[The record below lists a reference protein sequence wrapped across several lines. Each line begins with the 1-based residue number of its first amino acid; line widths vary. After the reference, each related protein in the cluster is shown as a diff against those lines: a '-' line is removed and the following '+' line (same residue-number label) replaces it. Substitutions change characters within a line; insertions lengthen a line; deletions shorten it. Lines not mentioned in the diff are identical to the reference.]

1 MAKAKTTP
9 DNTNNYW
16 YEMQILPTQTV
27 TKEQE
32 KSIIA
37 KIAKKYN
44 VPPAKVRFTTK
55 KVYPDGEA
63 VKDTAL
69 NAEMINNIKDPKFQ
83 QELFKQY
90 IEQNG
95 VKDYNWEE
103 ILNIDSRVNSLINY
117 DTYEKSRRF
126 VLRYA
131 KWSNFLS
138 YGKDN
143 FFDFTKLSG
152 LVHLKGDPANKSGKS
167 TFAYDLIHFALFG
180 KTRSG
185 KADKFSEMFNNYL
198 PDERELSVEIGI
210 TIDGENYMIRRTLTK
225 PDPKKKTKTIGNS
238 VAYFRVNG
246 DGSSEELN
254 DADNMQ
260 GASTTKTTKAIKEA
274 IGSEEDF
281 DRIISAN
288 AKDLDELISM
298 KDTDRGRVLSRWIG
312 LLPLEDKEVKAKDM
326 WTKTCVGRLC
336 DVYNRES
343 LKSEIESLAE
353 ENQASALTIENNKI
367 KIQEAKEH
375 KESDSKSKDVLLSS
389 KQKVDDELL
398 NVDVTTIETRMK
410 KVVEDGKKNNEN
422 LATLEKEIAEIGE
435 VEYSDNQYKSLSS
448 KKDTLTNEIAAVKAG
463 MANKKKEAQALANDE
478 YCPTCHQKWPNKD
491 NSKAIA
497 KLQEEYA
504 EDYKKGVELKVQ
516 KDEIEAAM
524 NALEDAREKY
534 LAKAQKEI
542 KIGALKNKRT
552 TLLTEYSKLKKIA
565 DDYKDNKD
573 IILKNNQIDTQVN
586 VLKANIE
593 AYDKVI
599 RSLESESVAAQK
611 DIDSNNETIREK
623 ESYIKRIEQE
633 IELEKTWRLY
643 LQMVGKDGIAKMV
656 LRATIPTINQELDK
670 LLCDVTDFKVEVE
683 VTEKND
689 IEFWLIRDGVKT
701 RLAGGSGLERTQA
714 ALALRVVLAN
724 MSNLSRP
731 PFIVLDEILG
741 SVAAENYDDMK
752 RLYDKIVLEY
762 DFVLHICHIDLD
774 WYDKTVTCTKTNNI
788 STISVD

>member
-9 DNTNNYW
+9 DNTNSYW

-44 VPPAKVRFTTK
+44 VSPAKIRFSTK
-55 KVYPDGEA
+55 KVYQDGEA
-63 VKDTAL
+63 VKDAAL

-152 LVHLKGDPANKSGKS
+152 LIHLKGDPANKSGKS

-198 PDERELSVEIGI
+198 PDERELSVEVGI
-210 TIDGENYMIRRTLTK
+210 TIDGENYLIRRTLTK

-238 VAYFRVNG
+238 VVYYRVNG
-246 DGSSEELN
+246 DGTSEELN
-254 DADNMQ
+254 DGENMQ
-260 GASTTKTTKAIKEA
+260 GVSTTKTTKAIKEA

-312 LLPLEDKEVKAKDM
+312 LLPLEDKEAKAKDM
-326 WTKTCVGRLC
+326 WAKTSVGRLC
-336 DVYNRES
+336 DVYNRET
-343 LKSEIESLAE
+343 LKTEIEELAE
-353 ENQASALTIENNKI
+353 ENRASALTIENNKI
-367 KIQEAKEH
+367 KIQEKKELR
-375 KESDSKSKDVLLSS
+375 ENDNKSKDLLLSS

-398 NVDVTTIETRMK
+398 NVDVTTIETRIK
-410 KVVEDGKKNNEN
+410 KVTEDGKKNNEQ
-422 LATLEKEIAEIGE
+422 LSVLEKEVAEYGE
-435 VEYSDNQYKSLSS
+435 VEYSDNEYKALAS
-448 KKDTLTNEIAAVKAG
+448 KKDGLTNEIATLKAA
-463 MANKKKEAQALANDE
+463 MKNKKKEAEALANDE
-478 YCPTCHQKWPNKD
+478 YCPTCHQKWPNRD
-491 NSKAIA
+491 NSAAIA
-497 KLQEEYA
+497 KLHEEYN
-504 EDYKKGVELKVQ
+504 EDIQKGIHLKAQ
-516 KDEIEAAM
+516 KDEIQEKM
-524 NALEDAREKY
+524 DALESAREKY
-534 LAKAQKEI
+534 LSKAQKEI
-542 KIGALKNKRT
+542 KIGALRNRRE
-552 TLLTEYSKLKKIA
+552 TLLAEYKKLKKIA

-573 IILKNNQIDTQVN
+573 TIMKNNQIDARVN

-593 AYDKVI
+593 TYDNVI
-599 RSLESESVAAQK
+599 RSLENESVSAQK
-611 DIDSNNETIREK
+611 DIDANNETIREK
-623 ESYIKRIEQE
+623 ESFIKRIEQE

-643 LQMVGKDGIAKMV
+643 LNMVGKDGIAKMV
-656 LRATIPTINQELDK
+656 LKATVPKINEELDN
-670 LLCDVTDFKVEVE
+670 LLCDVADFKVEVE
-683 VTEKND
+683 VNEKND
-689 IEFWLIRDGVKT
+689 IEFWLIRDGIKT
-701 RLAGGSGLERTQA
+701 RLAGGSGLEKTQA

-741 SVAAENYDDMK
+741 SVAAENYEDMK
-752 RLYDKIVLEY
+752 RLYDKIALQY
-762 DFVLHICHIDLD
+762 DFILHICHVDLD
-774 WYDKTVTCTKTNNI
+774 WYDKTIMVTKTSNI

>member
-1 MAKAKTTP
+1 M
-9 DNTNNYW
+9 
-16 YEMQILPTQTV
+16 
-27 TKEQE
+27 
-32 KSIIA
+32 
-37 KIAKKYN
+37 
-44 VPPAKVRFTTK
+44 
-55 KVYPDGEA
+55 
-63 VKDTAL
+63 
-69 NAEMINNIKDPKFQ
+69 
-83 QELFKQY
+83 
-90 IEQNG
+90 
-95 VKDYNWEE
+95 
-103 ILNIDSRVNSLINY
+103 
-117 DTYEKSRRF
+117 
-126 VLRYA
+126 
-131 KWSNFLS
+131 
-138 YGKDN
+138 
-143 FFDFTKLSG
+143 
-152 LVHLKGDPANKSGKS
+152 
-167 TFAYDLIHFALFG
+167 
-180 KTRSG
+180 
-185 KADKFSEMFNNYL
+185 
-198 PDERELSVEIGI
+198 
-210 TIDGENYMIRRTLTK
+210 
-225 PDPKKKTKTIGNS
+225 
-238 VAYFRVNG
+238 
-246 DGSSEELN
+246 
-254 DADNMQ
+254 
-260 GASTTKTTKAIKEA
+260 
-274 IGSEEDF
+274 
-281 DRIISAN
+281 
-288 AKDLDELISM
+288 
-298 KDTDRGRVLSRWIG
+298 
-312 LLPLEDKEVKAKDM
+312 
-326 WTKTCVGRLC
+326 
-336 DVYNRES
+336 
-343 LKSEIESLAE
+343 
-353 ENQASALTIENNKI
+353 
-367 KIQEAKEH
+367 
-375 KESDSKSKDVLLSS
+375 
-389 KQKVDDELL
+389 
-398 NVDVTTIETRMK
+398 
-410 KVVEDGKKNNEN
+410 VEDGKKNNEN
-422 LATLEKEIAEIGE
+422 LATLEKEVAEIGE

-448 KKDTLTNEIAAVKAG
+448 KKDALTNEIAAVKAG

-504 EDYKKGVELKVQ
+504 EDYKKGVELKAQ

-552 TLLTEYSKLKKIA
+552 TLLTEYNKLKKIA

-586 VLKANIE
+586 VLKVNIE

>member
-16 YEMQILPTQTV
+16 YEMQVLPTQTI

-37 KIAKKYN
+37 KIAKKHN
-44 VPPAKVRFTTK
+44 VSPGKVRFTTK
-55 KVYPDGEA
+55 VIYPNGEV

-83 QELFKQY
+83 QHLFKKY
-90 IEQNG
+90 IEENG

-103 ILNIDSRVNSLINY
+103 ILNIDSRVNALINY
-117 DTYEKSRRF
+117 DAYEKSRRF

-152 LVHLKGDPANKSGKS
+152 LVLLKGDPANKSGKS

-198 PDERELSVEIGI
+198 PEERELFVEVGI
-210 TIDGENYMIRRTLTK
+210 TIEGEKYMIRRTLTK

-238 VAYFRVNG
+238 VAYYRVNG
-246 DGSSEELN
+246 EGENVELN

-260 GASTTKTTKAIKEA
+260 GDSTTKTTKAIKEA

-312 LLPLEDKEVKAKDM
+312 LLPLEDKEIKAKDM
-326 WTKTCVGRLC
+326 WAKSCMGRLC
-336 DVYNRES
+336 DMYDRES
-343 LKSEIESLAE
+343 LKTEIEDLTE
-353 ENQASALTIENNKI
+353 ENETNAQTIEGNKV
-367 KIQEAKEH
+367 KIQENKKLLEN
-375 KESDSKSKDVLLSS
+375 DNRTKDILLSS

-398 NVDVTTIETRMK
+398 NVDVTTIETRIK
-410 KVVEDGKKNNEN
+410 KVTEDGKRNNEN
-422 LATLEKEIAEIGE
+422 LANLEKEVAEFGNL
-435 VEYSDNQYKSLSS
+435 EYSDNEYKTLSA
-448 KKDTLTNEIAAVKAG
+448 KKDTLTSEIATLKAELK
-463 MANKKKEAQALANDE
+463 NKKEKAISLEKDE
-478 YCPTCHQKWPNKD
+478 YCPTCGQKWPNRD
-491 NSKAIA
+491 NSAAIA
-497 KLQEEYA
+497 KLKEEYA
-504 EDYKKGVELKVQ
+504 EGVQRGVQLKEQ
-516 KDEIEAAM
+516 KDEVEAAM
-524 NALEDAREKY
+524 NSLEEVREKY

-542 KIGALKNKRT
+542 KIGALKNKRE
-552 TLLTEYSKLKKIA
+552 TLLTEYQKLKKIA
-565 DDYKDNKD
+565 NDYKDNKD
-573 IILKNNQIDTQVN
+573 TIIKNNEIDAQVN
-586 VLKANIE
+586 VLKVNIE
-593 AYDKVI
+593 NYNGII
-599 RSLESESVAAQK
+599 RNLENENVAVQK
-611 DIDSNNETIREK
+611 DIDKNNETIREK

-633 IELEKTWRLY
+633 IEMEKTWRLY
-643 LQMVGKDGIAKMV
+643 LNMVGKDGIAKMV
-656 LRATIPTINQELDK
+656 LRSTIPTMNQALDE
-670 LLCDVTDFKVEVE
+670 LLCDVADFKVEVE
-683 VTEKND
+683 VNEKND
-689 IEFWLIRDGVKT
+689 IEFWLIRDNIKT
-701 RLAGGSGLERTQA
+701 RLAGGSGLERTEA

-741 SVAAENYDDMK
+741 SVAAENYEDMK
-752 RLYDKIVLEY
+752 KLYDKIALRY
-762 DFVLHICHIDLD
+762 DFILHICHVDLD
-774 WYDKTVTCTKTNNI
+774 WYDGKVIYITKVNNI
-788 STISVD
+788 STISY

>member
-260 GASTTKTTKAIKEA
+260 GVSTTKTTKAIKEA

-326 WTKTCVGRLC
+326 WAKTCVGRLC

-343 LKSEIESLAE
+343 LKSEIESLTE
-353 ENQASALTIENNKI
+353 ENQASALTIENNKF
-367 KIQEAKEH
+367 KIQEAKER

-410 KVVEDGKKNNEN
+410 KVVEDGKKNNDS
-422 LATLEKEIAEIGE
+422 LAALEKEVAEIGE
-435 VEYSDNQYKSLSS
+435 VEYSDNEYKSLSS
-448 KKDTLTNEIAAVKAG
+448 KKDALTNEIAAVKAG

-504 EDYKKGVELKVQ
+504 EDYKKGVELKAQ

-534 LAKAQKEI
+534 LSKAQKEI

-573 IILKNNQIDTQVN
+573 IILKNNEIDTQVN

-593 AYDKVI
+593 AYDRVI

-643 LQMVGKDGIAKMV
+643 LQMVGKDGITKMV